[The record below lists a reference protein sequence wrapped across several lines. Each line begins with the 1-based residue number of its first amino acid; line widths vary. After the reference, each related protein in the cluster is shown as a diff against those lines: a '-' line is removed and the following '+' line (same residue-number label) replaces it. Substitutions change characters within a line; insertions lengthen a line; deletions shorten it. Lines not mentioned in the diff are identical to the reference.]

1 MLYETKNSLF
11 SVENSVFLSFF
22 EIMLLRK
29 ILDMSV
35 L

>member
-1 MLYETKNSLF
+1 MHYEAKNSLF

-29 ILDMSV
+29 MLNMIAL
-35 L
+35 

>member
-1 MLYETKNSLF
+1 MLYEKKNSLF
-11 SVENSVFLSFF
+11 SVENSVFLGFL
-22 EIMLLRK
+22 EMMLLRK